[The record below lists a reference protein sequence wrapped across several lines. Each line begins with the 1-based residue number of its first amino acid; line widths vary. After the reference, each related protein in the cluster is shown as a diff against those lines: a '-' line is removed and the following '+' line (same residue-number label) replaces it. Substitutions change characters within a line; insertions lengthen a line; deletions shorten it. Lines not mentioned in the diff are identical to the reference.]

1 MQLIINC
8 PTDKKVIKEFNTA
21 FAQVQKELVLYSI
34 RKLNLDIQSKEKI
47 LNHLV
52 VELKKQVDK
61 KERLKEL

>member
-1 MQLIINC
+1 MELIINL
-8 PTDKKVIKEFNTA
+8 PTDEKGIKEFNTA

-52 VELKKQVDK
+52 IELKKQVDK

>member
-8 PTDKKVIKEFNTA
+8 PTDEKGIKEFNTA

-47 LNHLV
+47 LNYLV
-52 VELKKQVDK
+52 IELKKQVDK

>member
-1 MQLIINC
+1 MELIINC
-8 PTDKKVIKEFNTA
+8 PIDEEGIKEFNTA

-34 RKLNLDIQSKEKI
+34 RKLNLDILSKEKI

-52 VELKKQVDK
+52 IELKKQVDE

>member
-8 PTDKKVIKEFNTA
+8 PTDEEGIKEFNTA

-34 RKLNLDIQSKEKI
+34 RKLNLDVLSKEKI
-47 LNHLV
+47 LNNLV
-52 VELKKQVDK
+52 IELKKQVDK

>member
-8 PTDKKVIKEFNTA
+8 PTDKKEIREFNTA

-34 RKLNLDIQSKEKI
+34 RKLNLDIQSKEKV

-52 VELKKQVDK
+52 IELKKQVEK
-61 KERLKEL
+61 KERFKEL

>member
-8 PTDKKVIKEFNTA
+8 PTDEKGIKEFNMA

-52 VELKKQVDK
+52 IELKKQVDK